1 MSLIFR
7 KNQNVPLSNSQLDGN
22 FEYLRDQL
30 LLKYSTADFVA
41 ENISTAL
48 NTPAILSG
56 STPQTTLQLCESNS
70 LDAWTLRTVAPAYQ
84 IPGTIDKTSVVLRGQ
99 DGDIRSTNFIGPLE
113 GNADSA
119 TTADSADVALSLS
132 NTYTVPIARGGTG
145 ANTAAAA
152 RAALEVVHT
161 GGTSQMTNTLKLA
174 PSSSAYS
181 SLNFGEGQAPTYLE
195 NGDMWMLSD
204 GLYYRTSGFNHKVA
218 STDSPILTGQ
228 PQAPNAVGV
237 ASQIATISHISDA
250 VATLNASINLKANI
264 NSPTFTGTP
273 SLDSTPAQT
282 VNNERLASTKFV
294 HTAVDNKA
302 TTIKDDY
309 ELHVANAISDLED
322 TVNAALDLKAN
333 LNSPY
338 LTGTPTSVTPA
349 RGDNTQKIA
358 TTAFTAD
365 AISVL
370 NDSIQSA
377 LSTIT
382 ALINSTRP
390 VPSGSVFHIASSVVP
405 NGYLEANGTYVS
417 RFTYATLWAAL
428 GSPAPATGDPA
439 NTFRLPDLRGEFIR
453 GWDNGRGLDT
463 GRALL
468 SAQLSQNLSHAHLFD
483 DIRWSEIS
491 GAYTYNDPVLGT
503 ISVGP
508 GAGSN
513 KGTDY
518 DNGAHFI
525 QHGTYSSG
533 GSEARPHNVALMPI
547 IKY

>member
-30 LLKYSTADFVA
+30 VLKYNTADFVA

-48 NTPAILSG
+48 NTPAIISG
-56 STPQTTLQLCESNS
+56 STTQTALQLSETNS
-70 LDAWTLRTVAPAYQ
+70 LDAWTIRTVAPSYQ
-84 IPGTIDKTSVVLRGQ
+84 VPGATDKSSVVLRGI

-132 NTYTVPIARGGTG
+132 STYTVPIARGGTG
-145 ANTAAAA
+145 SNTAAAA
-152 RAALEVVHT
+152 RIALEVLHT
-161 GGTSQMTNTLKLA
+161 GGTSQMTNKLKLA
-174 PSSSAYS
+174 ASSSAYA
-181 SLNFGEGQAPTYLE
+181 SLNFGQGQTPTYLE
-195 NGDMWMLSD
+195 DGDMWVLSD
-204 GLYYRTSGFNHKVA
+204 GVYYRSSSNNHKLA
-218 STDSPILTGQ
+218 IIDSPIFTGQ
-228 PQAPNAVGV
+228 PQAPNALG
-237 ASQIATISHISDA
+237 ASSQIATISHISDA
-250 VATLNASINLKANI
+250 VTILNASINLKANI

-273 SLDSTPAQT
+273 SLDATPPQT
-282 VNNERLASTKFV
+282 VNNERISSTKFV

-302 TTIKDDY
+302 SIIKDDY
-309 ELHVANAISDLED
+309 EAHVANAVSDLED
-322 TVNAALDLKAN
+322 TINAALDLKAN
-333 LNSPY
+333 LTSPH
-338 LTGTPTSVTPA
+338 LTGVPTAVTPA
-349 RGDNTQKIA
+349 RGDSTQKIA

-377 LSTIT
+377 LSTIS

-390 VPSGSVFHIASSVVP
+390 VPSGSVFYIASSIVP
-405 NGYLEANGTYVS
+405 NGYLEAAGQSVS
-417 RFTYATLWAAL
+417 RLTYATLWQAL
-428 GSPAPATGDPA
+428 GSPATPSGDPA
-439 NTFRLPDLRGEFIR
+439 NTFRIPDLRGEFIR
-453 GWDNGRGLDT
+453 GWDNGRGVDS
-463 GRALL
+463 GRSVL
-468 SAQLSQNLSHAHLFD
+468 SSQSSQNLSHGHLFD

-491 GAYTYNDPVLGT
+491 GSYTYADPMLGT

-513 KGTDY
+513 KGTDW

-533 GSEARPHNVALMPI
+533 GNESRPRNVALMPI